1 MKIGAMALHPK
12 QGIVASGEVNVY
24 PDIHIW
30 NAQTLETLA
39 ILQTSHRGGIL
50 HIAFS
55 PNGEYVVS
63 IAVDKTFSL

>member
-12 QGIVASGEVNVY
+12 QGIVATGEVNLY

-30 NAQTLETLA
+30 NSTTLETLA
-39 ILQTSHRGGIL
+39 ILSTSHKGGIL
-50 HIAFS
+50 HLAFS
-55 PNGEYVVS
+55 PSGEYIVS